1 MLVFLQRLAVGYTS
15 FDILFLVGAA
25 FVAGL
30 ARGFSGFG
38 AALIFIPLAS
48 AIIGPA
54 LAAPVL
60 LLIDAVTALGMI
72 PDAWRRADRRS
83 VGIMSLGA
91 LVGVP
96 LGTAILAT
104 VDALLVRWTIVGIVV
119 VLLLLLVSG
128 WRYRGQ
134 PRKLLTVGV
143 GGISGLFSGAAQV
156 GGPPVVAYWLGGAIE
171 SGTVR
176 ANIVLYFVV
185 SSTLSI
191 ASYLVGGLFT
201 QPVLALALAT
211 GPAYGIGLYLGSRLF
226 VRPNEAVFRWACYVL
241 IAVAAVISLPALDSV
256 LR

>member
-1 MLVFLQRLAVGYTS
+1 MLAFLQHLGAGLATA
-15 FDILFLVGAA
+15 DIAFLVGAA

-48 AIIGPA
+48 SVIGPA

-60 LLIDAVTALGMI
+60 LVIDAVMALGMI
-72 PDAWRRADRRS
+72 PDAWRRADKRS

-91 LVGVP
+91 LLGVP
-96 LGTAILAT
+96 VGTAILAT
-104 VDALLVRWTIVGIVV
+104 VDALLVRWTIVVIVAA
-119 VLLLLLVSG
+119 LLLLLISG
-128 WRYRGQ
+128 WRYRGE

-143 GGISGLFSGAAQV
+143 GGISGLFSGAAQI

-171 SGTVR
+171 SGIVR

-185 SSTLSI
+185 SSVLSI
-191 ASYLVGGLFT
+191 ASYLAGGLFT
-201 QPVLALALAT
+201 QGVLALALAT

-226 VRPNEAVFRWACYVL
+226 GRTNEAVFRWTCYGL
-241 IAVAAVISLPALDSV
+241 IAVAAILSLPALDSM